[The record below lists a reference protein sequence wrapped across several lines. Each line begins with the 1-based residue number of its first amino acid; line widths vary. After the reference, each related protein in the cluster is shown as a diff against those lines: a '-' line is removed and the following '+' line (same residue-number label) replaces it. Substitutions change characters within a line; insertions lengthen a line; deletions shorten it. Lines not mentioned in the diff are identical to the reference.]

1 MAGGAPLYS
10 AELEADLKDVWDAL
24 RGEFDIA
31 YRRKKDAFWC
41 KGPSAFRAFVWC
53 TSTDQQ
59 LDLDISQ

>member
-31 YRRKKDAFWC
+31 CRRKKDAFWC
-41 KGPSAFRAFVWC
+41 KVRQRFGPLFGAH
-53 TSTDQQ
+53 Q
-59 LDLDISQ
+59 LINNLI